1 MSSKKLTL
9 QGKIPSKKYRTIK
22 ELRDADFLDVPL
34 YQLSMKK
41 KMDKEKLY
49 EFDSVEDIDEFEN
62 FRNKIRLYEENKL
75 EFKDDE
81 ERIRFLYRMDL
92 IKSK

>member
-81 ERIRFLYRMDL
+81 ERIRFLYRLEL
-92 IKSK
+92 IKCK